1 MKALVFE
8 EPRRAVIQDLELP
21 QSAADEVLVRSRNV
35 GICHSDFELLRG
47 HYIIPVSYP
56 IVPGHEWSGEVAEVG
71 PAVTSL
77 RAGDRVVGECVVN
90 NGDDHFGFSI
100 GGADAEYFV
109 AKAAWLHRIP
119 DELSFSQGAF
129 VEPFSVAYN
138 ATVAAGG
145 IDASDAVAVIGG
157 GPIGLLCT
165 MAAATMGATVTLVEP
180 QAHRRALGLDV
191 GARDTL
197 DPTAG
202 DVVEQAADM
211 TGGRGF
217 DVVIEAAGAPAA
229 MASAFPLAGL
239 GGRIVFV
246 GIDIGGSAEVQIGL
260 IQSKALQVR
269 GIIGSAGL
277 WPRTIRFMANSGL
290 DPTPLLT
297 ATFPLGEGT
306 AALDAARD
314 TSRNVKVQ
322 IECLTREGR
331 RLPRAARRADREG
344 RRPDGSRVARR
355 GPGSHSCSD
364 LRYRLCRVGSRSDPL
379 STGRYPR
386 TRVRRQG

>member
-1 MKALVFE
+1 VFE
-8 EPRRAVIQDLELP
+8 EPRSASVQELDVP
-21 QSAADEVLVRSRNV
+21 SVAADEVLVRSRNV
-35 GICHSDFELLRG
+35 GICHSDFELYEGR
-47 HYIIPVSYP
+47 YIIPVSYP

-71 PAVTSL
+71 SAVTSL

-90 NGDDHFGFSI
+90 NGADHFGFSI

-109 AKAAWLHRIP
+109 AKASWLHRIP
-119 DELSFSQGAF
+119 DELSFAHGAF

-165 MAAATMGATVTLVEP
+165 LAAATMGGTVTLIEP
-180 QAHRRALGLDV
+180 QQHRRALGLEI
-191 GARDTL
+191 GAQEAL
-197 DPTAG
+197 DPG
-202 DVVEQAADM
+202 DVD
-211 TGGRGF
+211 GRQF

-229 MASAFPLAGL
+229 MASAFPIAAHSA
-239 GGRIVFV
+239 RVVFV
-246 GIDIGGSAEVQIGL
+246 GIDIGGSAPVEIGL

-277 WPRTIRFMANSGL
+277 WPRTIRFMAASGL

-306 AALDAARD
+306 AALVAARD

-322 IECLTREGR
+322 IEC
-331 RLPRAARRADREG
+331 
-344 RRPDGSRVARR
+344 
-355 GPGSHSCSD
+355 
-364 LRYRLCRVGSRSDPL
+364 
-379 STGRYPR
+379 
-386 TRVRRQG
+386 

>member
-8 EPRRAVIQDLELP
+8 EPRSASVQELDVP
-21 QSAADEVLVRSRNV
+21 SVAADEVLVRSRNV
-35 GICHSDFELLRG
+35 GICHSDFELYEGR
-47 HYIIPVSYP
+47 YIIPVSYP

-71 PAVTSL
+71 SAVTSL

-90 NGDDHFGFSI
+90 NGADHFGFSI

-109 AKAAWLHRIP
+109 AKASWLHRIP
-119 DELSFSQGAF
+119 DELSFAHGAF

-165 MAAATMGATVTLVEP
+165 LAAATMGGTVTLIEP
-180 QAHRRALGLDV
+180 QQHRRALGLEI
-191 GARDTL
+191 GAHEAL
-197 DPTAG
+197 DPG
-202 DVVEQAADM
+202 DVD
-211 TGGRGF
+211 GRQF

-229 MASAFPLAGL
+229 MASVFAIAAHSA
-239 GGRIVFV
+239 RVVFV
-246 GIDIGGSAEVQIGL
+246 GIDIGGSAPVEIGL

-277 WPRTIRFMANSGL
+277 WPRTIRFMAASGL

-322 IECLTREGR
+322 IEC
-331 RLPRAARRADREG
+331 
-344 RRPDGSRVARR
+344 
-355 GPGSHSCSD
+355 
-364 LRYRLCRVGSRSDPL
+364 
-379 STGRYPR
+379 
-386 TRVRRQG
+386 